1 MANGRY
7 WGRRALAL
15 GLTGVTLVGC
25 AIGTGPGVQPPST
38 PQPVVAHLTADSPNI
53 RVERAG
59 QSVPYSPG
67 MPLRRGDGVR
77 TGSATYATIEF
88 TDGNIVY
95 VRNDSSVEVGSIRLF
110 FGEIFN
116 AIYRIAGGGSATYT
130 NDLAAAAE
138 ATMFLVKADRMG
150 RGTTVTVLDGVVRC
164 IPLRGSPWSEMRLGR
179 NQQMTAT
186 RRARSTPTVVDARQA
201 AQWVEVAAPSLK
213 RRSPLPPRSP
223 GVTPPAVIQ

>member
-7 WGRRALAL
+7 WLRHALAL
-15 GLTGVTLVGC
+15 GLTSVALVGC
-25 AIGTGPGVQPPST
+25 ALGNGRGV
-38 PQPVVAHLTADSPNI
+38 QPVVAHLTADSPNI

-77 TGSATYATIEF
+77 TGSATYATIQF

-95 VRNDSSVEVGSIRLF
+95 LRNDSSVEVGSIRLF

-130 NDLAAAAE
+130 NDLSAAAE
-138 ATMFLVKADRMG
+138 TTMFLVNTDASG
-150 RGTTVTVLDGVVRC
+150 RGTTVTVLDGIVRC
-164 IPLRGSPWSEMRLGR
+164 SPLRGSLWSEVRLGR
-179 NQQMTAT
+179 NQQITAT
-186 RRARSTPTVVDARQA
+186 RARSTIRVVDARQA
-201 AQWVEVAAPSLK
+201 AQWVDEAARRLN

-223 GVTPPAVIQ
+223 GVIP